1 MGKQGEGGNGD
12 GTEGSP
18 GTSSNQGEVMY
29 ITAKLEGD
37 EYADGMT
44 GDYAVNKDSDIRYDW
59 ILPMEA
65 VREDQKG
72 VYCLVARKKSTILG
86 EEYVA
91 ERLNLTKKAKDVE
104 QMAVEGAFT
113 NETKIIKG
121 SNKEIDEGDRFRV
134 EEED

>member
-1 MGKQGEGGNGD
+1 MG
-12 GTEGSP
+12 
-18 GTSSNQGEVMY
+18 
-29 ITAKLEGD
+29 
-37 EYADGMT
+37 
-44 GDYAVNKDSDIRYDW
+44 
-59 ILPMEA
+59 A

-121 SNKEIDEGDRFRV
+121 SNKEINEGDRFRV